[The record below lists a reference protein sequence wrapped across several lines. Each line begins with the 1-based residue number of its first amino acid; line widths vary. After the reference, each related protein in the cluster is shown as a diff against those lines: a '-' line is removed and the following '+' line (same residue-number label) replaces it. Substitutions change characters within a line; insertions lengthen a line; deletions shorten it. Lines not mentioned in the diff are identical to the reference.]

1 MTGCVGV
8 IVVEDHELLADGL
21 CRLVECDLGWRVL
34 TRVANGL
41 DVYRACQVHR
51 PALMLLDLGL
61 PGMDGVDVIH
71 QCMQRWPD
79 LRILVNS
86 ASDDSERARQSL
98 DAGARAFVLKSSP
111 RRTLVHA
118 AQQVMRG
125 HRFVDPAV
133 FGGALETV
141 RKPHTPRAT
150 RACDVETPEQ
160 SLTLRERQVL
170 KLVAE
175 GQRNRDIAQVL
186 SISVKT
192 VETHRLN
199 MMRKLDAHNVADVVN
214 WAHRLGMMM

>member
-1 MTGCVGV
+1 MTGCIGV

-21 CRLVECDLGWRVL
+21 CRLVERDLGWRVL
-34 TRVANGL
+34 ARVANGIE
-41 DVYRACQVHR
+41 VYRACHVHR
-51 PALMLLDLGL
+51 PAVMLLDLGL
-61 PGMDGVDVIH
+61 PGMDGIDVIR
-71 QCMQRWPD
+71 QCVQRWPD

-111 RRTLVHA
+111 SRTLIHA
-118 AQQVMRG
+118 VYQVMRG
-125 HRFVDPAV
+125 HRFVDPAI
-133 FGGALETV
+133 FGNALKTV
-141 RKPHTPRAT
+141 RAPHALRTPHAH
-150 RACDVETPEQ
+150 DVETPEQ
-160 SLTLRERQVL
+160 WLTLRERQVL